1 MRCRT
6 GLDDAH
12 RIAARRPWTDRS
24 SLPMVEDM
32 SKTTT
37 DTSSASTELASA
49 RYVRLTT
56 YRRDGTAK
64 HTPVWPV
71 EAGPGRIAF
80 ITSAQ
85 TWKVR
90 RIAADP
96 RVLLVRSDMKGAP
109 LQGAD
114 AVPGV
119 AEVVTGEA
127 FGRFRQ
133 VVREKYGYQ
142 LRIIDLL
149 HGLPGERTG
158 HRNDCAVVVT
168 LDRD

>member
-1 MRCRT
+1 M
-6 GLDDAH
+6 
-12 RIAARRPWTDRS
+12 I
-24 SLPMVEDM
+24 
-32 SKTTT
+32 KTTT
-37 DTSSASTELASA
+37 DTSSASRATELVRA

-71 EAGPGRIAF
+71 DAGPGRIAF

-96 RVLLVRSDMKGAP
+96 RVLLAGSDMKGAP
-109 LQGAD
+109 MQGAD
-114 AVPGV
+114 AMPGV
-119 AEVVTGEA
+119 AEVVTAEA
-127 FGRFRQ
+127 FGWYRRL
-133 VVREKYGYQ
+133 VREKYGYQ

-149 HGLPGERTG
+149 HGLPGDRTG
-158 HRNDCAVVVT
+158 HPNDCAVVVT